1 MKKSHVENTVG
12 PWARQKLD
20 GLEAYLHAYT
30 MALKRQPF
38 ELVYIDAFAGAG
50 RSKIRTAWEGAD
62 DEDLQ
67 LFDDEFVRAEQQFI
81 EGSPHRALILE
92 NPFSQYYF
100 FDADA
105 GRAALLEGLRIEY
118 PGRKISVKVGDANAL
133 IQEWPCGS
141 MVGTRRALL
150 SLIPTALTSTGEH
163 WRHLALPRSL
173 RSSSTF
179 RLAWPS
185 TG

>member
-20 GLEAYLHAYT
+20 DLEAYLHAYT
-30 MALKRQPF
+30 MARKKQPF
-38 ELVYIDAFAGAG
+38 ELIYVHAFAGAG
-50 RSKIRTAWEGAD
+50 RSKVRTAWEGAD
-62 DEDLQ
+62 EDDLQ
-67 LFDDEFVRAEQQFI
+67 LLDDEFVKSEQQFI
-81 EGSPHRALILE
+81 EGSPRRALALD

-105 GRAALLEGLRIEY
+105 GRAALLEGLRTDY
-118 PGRKISVKVGDANAL
+118 PGRKISVKIGDANAL
-133 IQEWPCGS
+133 IQELAPRLNNRNTKG
-141 MVGTRRALL
+141 VAFLD
-150 SLIPTALTSTGEH
+150 PYAPTSTGER
-163 WRHLALPRSL
+163 WRHLEGPRSS

-179 RLAWPS
+179 PLVWRS